1 MCSAEEEL
9 QKVLSCAELIYDT
22 DKISA
27 ALDNVASQLN
37 KRLENKNPLVLCVM
51 QGGLIFTGQLIT
63 RLTSNLELDYIHATR
78 YRNQTLGDKLDWLV
92 YPRASLKG
100 RTVLILDDIL
110 DEGIT
115 LDAIV
120 EYCYKQGAKEVITA
134 VLLHKI
140 HDRCKAGVTSDYV
153 ALEVGDRYVFGF
165 GMDYKGQLRH
175 MNAIYA
181 IGD

>member
-1 MCSAEEEL
+1 MCNLEEDV
-9 QKVLSCAELIYDT
+9 QQILSRAELIYDAE
-22 DKISA
+22 KISR
-27 ALDNVASQLN
+27 ALDDIASNLN

-51 QGGLIFTGQLIT
+51 QGGVVFTGQLIT
-63 RLTSNLELDYIHATR
+63 RLTGNIEMDYIHATR

-92 YPRASLKG
+92 YPRTSLKG

-120 EYCYKQGAKEVITA
+120 EYCGNQGAREVITA
-134 VLLHKI
+134 VLLRKK
-140 HDRCKAGVTSDYV
+140 HDRCKAGVCSDYV
-153 ALEVGDRYVFGF
+153 ALEVEDRYVFGF
-165 GMDYKGQLRH
+165 GIDYKGQLRH

-181 IGD
+181 IGE